1 MFLSSLY
8 AFTDTVSD
16 VISEDLTVT
25 DSTDFVSDTMD
36 LQAANINNGGGDIY
50 LNIHCT
56 QVSASLTADK
66 DLTIAVNESSD
77 DSTFTP
83 WLTHK
88 LSTDGTGFPI
98 IAVGPV
104 LKVQLKDNVK
114 QYLQV
119 ASTVETGLGSQK
131 TAKFNAFLSTS

>member
-1 MFLSSLY
+1 MLLSSLY

-16 VISEDLTVT
+16 VTSENLTVT
-25 DSTDFVSDTMD
+25 DSTDFVSNTLD
-36 LQAANINNGGGDIY
+36 LEAADINDGGGQLY
-50 LNIHCT
+50 LNIHCV

-83 WLTHK
+83 WLSHK
-88 LSTDGTGFPI
+88 LSTDGTGYPI

-104 LKVQLKDNVK
+104 LKVPLKTDLK
-114 QYLQV
+114 RYLQV
-119 ASTVETGLGSQK
+119 ASTVETGLGSAK
-131 TAKFNAFLSTS
+131 TAKFNAFISTS